1 MGLGR
6 VGARVAAARMGACAP
21 RTKEQAVQGS
31 PMVRT
36 RCDARTAQFC
46 GGNTTRFWRWGRGL
60 LSWRGNAGAARRRGD
75 ARRAARGPEAARAAI
90 RGAAGCVRGGTLRG
104 CPLARRHKLCD
115 GGGVRCQM
123 QKNKK
128 NIRTVGFEPTPSKR
142 PVPETG
148 ALDRSARSAR
158 FSPLVCY
165 ITLANSPRF
174 ICFVRQKNPFSSFSP
189 LRRRVPRLTP
199 PHAWTPTR
207 QGRSRALERSCALF
221 SRGDARDVRELGA

>member
-1 MGLGR
+1 M
-6 VGARVAAARMGACAP
+6 
-21 RTKEQAVQGS
+21 Q
-31 PMVRT
+31 
-36 RCDARTAQFC
+36 
-46 GGNTTRFWRWGRGL
+46 
-60 LSWRGNAGAARRRGD
+60 ARRGPGRCALGSARSVGREGGD
-75 ARRAARGPEAARAAI
+75 ARRGGLCALCAAR
-90 RGAAGCVRGGTLRG
+90 RG
-104 CPLARRHKLCD
+104 CPWQ
-115 GGGVRCQM
+115 GGTGFAM
-123 QKNKK
+123 ATYPDAQKTKK

-165 ITLANSPRF
+165 ITLANSPRC
-174 ICFVRQKNPFSSFSP
+174 IYFVRQKNPFSSFSP

-221 SRGDARDVRELGA
+221 SRRRAHARRQRTRRLLSPCGASTRSRRSLRTRIERTKRYRAESSSDLSSRCPSQLTAPQTRGERS

>member
-1 MGLGR
+1 MTRARRSSAVVRDAFLAL
-6 VGARVAAARMGACAP
+6 GARP
-21 RTKEQAVQGS
+21 
-31 PMVRT
+31 
-36 RCDARTAQFC
+36 AQLEREC
-46 GGNTTRFWRWGRGL
+46 
-60 LSWRGNAGAARRRGD
+60 RRGEAPGRCASGS
-75 ARRAARGPEAARAAI
+75 ARSGGREGGDTRRTGLCARG
-90 RGAAGCVRGGTLRG
+90 GLRG
-104 CPLARRHKLCD
+104 CPWQ
-115 GGGVRCQM
+115 GGTSFAM
-123 QKNKK
+123 ATYPDAQKTKK

-148 ALDRSARSAR
+148 ALDRSARPAR
-158 FSPLVCY
+158 FKLVCY
-165 ITLANSPRF
+165 ITLGNSPRP

>member
-1 MGLGR
+1 
-6 VGARVAAARMGACAP
+6 MGACAP

-90 RGAAGCVRGGTLRG
+90 RGSAGCVRGGLRG
-104 CPLARRHKLCD
+104 CPWQ
-115 GGGVRCQM
+115 GGTSFAM
-123 QKNKK
+123 ATYPDAQKTKK

-165 ITLANSPRF
+165 GLPLVCYITLANSPRS
-174 ICFVRQKNPFSSFSP
+174 ICFVCQKNPFSVFSP

-199 PHAWTPTR
+199 PHAWKPTR

>member
-1 MGLGR
+1 
-6 VGARVAAARMGACAP
+6 MGACAP
-21 RTKEQAVQGS
+21 RTKEQAVQGC
-31 PMVRT
+31 PVVRT

-46 GGNTTRFWRWGRGL
+46 GGTRRVL
-60 LSWRGNAGAARRRGD
+60 ALGARPAQLERECRRGEAPGRCASGS
-75 ARRAARGPEAARAAI
+75 ARSGGREGGDTRRTGLCARG
-90 RGAAGCVRGGTLRG
+90 GLRG
-104 CPLARRHKLCD
+104 CPWQ
-115 GGGVRCQM
+115 GGTSFAM
-123 QKNKK
+123 ATYPDAQKTKN

-158 FSPLVCY
+158 GFSPLVCY
-165 ITLANSPRF
+165 ITLANSPRS
-174 ICFVRQKNPFSSFSP
+174 ICFVCQKNPFSSFSP

>member
-1 MGLGR
+1 MTRLR
-6 VGARVAAARMGACAP
+6 RSSVVVRDAFLVLGARP
-21 RTKEQAVQGS
+21 
-31 PMVRT
+31 
-36 RCDARTAQFC
+36 AQLEREC
-46 GGNTTRFWRWGRGL
+46 
-60 LSWRGNAGAARRRGD
+60 RRGEAPGRCASGS
-75 ARRAARGPEAARAAI
+75 ARSGGREGGDTRRTGLCARG
-90 RGAAGCVRGGTLRG
+90 GLRG
-104 CPLARRHKLCD
+104 CPWQ
-115 GGGVRCQM
+115 GGTSFAM
-123 QKNKK
+123 ATYPDAQKTKK

-165 ITLANSPRF
+165 ITLANSPRC
-174 ICFVRQKNPFSSFSP
+174 IYFVRQKNPFSSFSP

>member
-1 MGLGR
+1 MRRERKSRLCRGVRWFGRGVTRARRSSAVVTRRVFGAGGAACSAGEGMQARRGAGAMR
-6 VGARVAAARMGACAP
+6 VGQREVRRPRGRRYAAHRAVCARW
-21 RTKEQAVQGS
+21 TK
-31 PMVRT
+31 
-36 RCDARTAQFC
+36 
-46 GGNTTRFWRWGRGL
+46 GL
-60 LSWRGNAGAARRRGD
+60 
-75 ARRAARGPEAARAAI
+75 
-90 RGAAGCVRGGTLRG
+90 
-104 CPLARRHKLCD
+104 PLARRHKLCD
-115 GGGVRCQM
+115 GHIPRCT
-123 QKNKK
+123 KDKK

-165 ITLANSPRF
+165 ITLANSPRS
-174 ICFVRQKNPFSSFSP
+174 ICFVCQKNPFSSFSP

-199 PHAWTPTR
+199 PHAWKPTR